1 MSLVKFTVRGVEV
14 DVKRI
19 AAASIEKDNTGY
31 TVNVE
36 IDGENYPFI
45 TKDTFSAAYEIADAI
60 EKLAKG
66 V

>member
-1 MSLVKFTVRGVEV
+1 MSLVKVTIRGVEV

-19 AAASIEKDNTGY
+19 AAASIEKDNNGY

-45 TKDTFSAAYEIADAI
+45 TKDTFSTAYEIADAI
-60 EKLAKG
+60 EKLTKG